1 VLGNLFE
8 RRSAAFQNLF
18 ATGALTDRPS
28 LSGVRVDEDTALR
41 LSAVYASVRLIADTI
56 ATLPVDQFFRED
68 GERRPFRP
76 RDRWVEQPSLTL
88 PRTTFWQQV
97 MVSLL
102 LDGNAFV
109 RISRDGRGII
119 DNLEVLNPT
128 SVQVMDNRQGYQVNG
143 LGFVPIAEILHVT
156 EMLLPGEKRGTS
168 RIQQAKESLGLGL
181 ALQEYASTFFGNGA
195 FPGVVIEIP
204 GEPTLEQRQDIQ
216 TTWEN
221 AHKGTRRAHKPVVMM
236 NGSKVTPISVDPGQS
251 QLLDQRRFAVEEVAR
266 LFRIPPFMLGVTTAG
281 SMSFASVEQQMLF
294 YAEHTVRPYAEQL
307 ESSFQRLLVNDRSFI
322 KFNLNALVRADLN
335 TRTEAY
341 SKALLAGYMSVN
353 DVRSL
358 EDMRDVEDGDQFR
371 VPLQNIPLTDAGVV
385 SAQQKARAAQSLVIA
400 GYTPQSIAQ
409 FLDLPLEHT
418 GLASVQLQPEEK
430 DEDGSVEAG

>member
-8 RRSAAFQNLF
+8 RRSSAFQNIF
-18 ATGALTDRPS
+18 ATGALMDRPS
-28 LSGVRVDEDTALR
+28 LSGVRVDDDTALR

-56 ATLPVDQFFRED
+56 ATLPVDQFIRVD

-76 RDRWVEQPSLTL
+76 RDRWVTEPSLTL
-88 PRTTFWQQV
+88 PRTTFYQQV
-97 MVSLL
+97 MMSLL

-109 RISRDGRGII
+109 KISRDGRGVI
-119 DNLEVLNPT
+119 DNLDVLNPKT
-128 SVQVMDNRQGYQVNG
+128 VQILDNRQGYQING
-143 LGFVPIAEILHVT
+143 VGFIPLAEILHVT
-156 EMLLPGEKRGTS
+156 EMLMPGATRGTS
-168 RIQQAKESLGLGL
+168 RIEQAKESLGLGL
-181 ALQEYASTFFGNGA
+181 ALQEFASSFFGNGSL
-195 FPGVVIEIP
+195 PGVVIEIP

-221 AHKGTRRAHKPVVMM
+221 AHRGTRRAHKPVVMM

-251 QLLDQRRFAVEEVAR
+251 QLLDQRRFSVEEVCR
-266 LFRIPPFMLGVTTAG
+266 LFRIPPFMLGVTEG
-281 SMSFASVEQQMLF
+281 GMSYSSVEQQMLF
-294 YAEHTVRPYAEQL
+294 YAEHTVRPYAEML
-307 ESSFQRLLVNDRSFI
+307 ESAFQRLLLNDSSFI
-322 KFNLNALVRADLN
+322 RFNINALVRADLT

-353 DVRSL
+353 DVRAL
-358 EDMRDVEDGDQFR
+358 EDLRDVTDGDQHR

-385 SAQQKARAAQSLVIA
+385 AAQQKARAAQSLVIA

-430 DEDGSVEAG
+430 DDQAEVVAD